1 MQGRCDNKIDCLD
14 QSDENFCDPLAI
26 DKKSYRNIFPPISGR
41 QKIEI
46 AVTVDVRSITDV
58 NEKAETFNAEVA
70 IHLQWRDR
78 RIIFK
83 ACSDPDG

>member
-1 MQGRCDNKIDCLD
+1 MQGRCDNNIDCLD
-14 QSDENFCDPLAI
+14 QSDENFCDTLAI

-70 IHLQWRDR
+70 IHLQWRDW

-83 ACSDPDG
+83 ASSDPDG

>member
-1 MQGRCDNKIDCLD
+1 MFECPDE
-14 QSDENFCDPLAI
+14 SDENYCEPLSI
-26 DKKSYRNIFPPISGR
+26 DKRSYRKIFPPISEG
-41 QKIEI
+41 QKTEI